1 MDLLG
6 REAKQKKH
14 ERNETH
20 MKKIIALTLVLLMA
34 LGMAGFAKDNA
45 DTSPFDFVLTG
56 NSSGYGQTDEW
67 LPSSSLKLTADTSD
81 EESIAVLLSAV
92 LDGSQPLDL
101 ALAFEKEK
109 LRFCFPGVT
118 EESYS
123 MRYDALT
130 SMLNDGSESA
140 VPSQQIHASPDSM
153 SEDEKQA
160 LVERYQE
167 ILLGISNSKNTSKR
181 PGNYALTGLGEKVF
195 CIVVT
200 VKPTQEDWSATLRQL
215 FTTMKE
221 DRQLLDLLEK
231 SANVSAA
238 AAQGQTMPGLMS
250 AGNPAADF
258 QSMLDDAL
266 AQTEDLAVSLTG
278 AELEIATGTT
288 RLYALKL
295 KLPDGSC
302 FGYESYGEIKDL
314 RKDALFSY
322 SAVEATLLALCELS
336 KGGGEGSVSIPM
348 LDAQFRYTAG
358 ETKDEGTRFDAALSW
373 PGFRADAHIAGPD
386 GARLIGV
393 ETDADGKT
401 LELAIQQKKNEAGFR
416 YPDLPDH
423 VIGTTDELKA
433 ILDAIGEKVGRTDF
447 ALKLA
452 AISGNTQESAP
463 ATPVKVPESTSE
475 PVWYAIESEIFYQSN
490 GETSRGE
497 NLDPEQERLRLNN
510 SSLSNGS
517 LVLYSFY
524 GDEYQGIIADN
535 KIIWINIPDLYGK
548 VDSLTS
554 VITIDGDKVVLNNF
568 VEAGDDWALDE
579 MTFAPFS

>member
-1 MDLLG
+1 
-6 REAKQKKH
+6 
-14 ERNETH
+14 
-20 MKKIIALTLVLLMA
+20 MKKFIALTMVLLMA

-56 NSSGYGQTDEW
+56 NSNGYGQTDNW
-67 LPSSSLKLTADTSD
+67 LPNSSLKLTADTSD

-109 LRFCFPGVT
+109 FLFCFPGVT

-140 VPSQQIHASPDSM
+140 VPSQQVHSFLDPM
-153 SEDEKQA
+153 SKDEKQA
-160 LVERYQE
+160 LVERYKE
-167 ILLGISNSKNTSKR
+167 ILFGISNSKNTSKR
-181 PGNYALTGLGEKVF
+181 PGNYALTGLGEKAF

-215 FTTMKE
+215 FTTMQE
-221 DRQLLDLLEK
+221 DRQLLDLIEK
-231 SANVSAA
+231 SANASAA
-238 AAQGQTMPGLMS
+238 AVQGQTIPGLIS
-250 AGNPAADF
+250 PGNPAANF
-258 QSMLDDAL
+258 KSMLDDAL
-266 AQTEDLAVSLTG
+266 GQTEELAASLAGT
-278 AELEIATGTT
+278 ELEIATGTT

-295 KLPDGSC
+295 KLPDGNC

-314 RKDALFSY
+314 RKDAFFTY
-322 SAVEATLLALCELS
+322 SAVEATPLVLCELS
-336 KGGGEGSVSIPM
+336 KGGAKGSVSIPL
-348 LDAQFRYTAG
+348 LDAQFRYTTD
-358 ETKDEGTRFDAALSW
+358 ETKDEGTRIDAVLSW
-373 PGFRADAHIAGPD
+373 PGFWADAHIVGPD
-386 GARLIGV
+386 GARLIGI
-393 ETDADGKT
+393 ETEADGKT
-401 LELAIQQKKNEAGFR
+401 LDLAVQQKKNEVGFR

-423 VIGTTDELKA
+423 MIGTKDELTA
-433 ILDAIGEKVGRTDF
+433 VLNAIGEKVGRTDF
-447 ALKLA
+447 ALKLST
-452 AISGNTQESAP
+452 ISGDTQESVP
-463 ATPVKVPESTSE
+463 AIPAKTPVSTSA

-497 NLDPEQERLRLNN
+497 NIDPEQERLRLNN

-524 GDEYQGIIADN
+524 GNEYQGIITDN
-535 KIIWINIPDLYGK
+535 KIVWVNIPDLYGE

-554 VITIDGDKVVLNNF
+554 VITMDGDKVVLNNF
-568 VEAGDDWALDE
+568 VEVGDDWGLDE
-579 MTFAPFS
+579 MTFAPAA